1 MLPIGFYITMFVISI
16 LGLIGSAISVCRDRG
31 ALGLGVGLLCMFFT
45 IYWGVTVGTYKD
57 RVKKAVKVLS
67 VKTDAV
73 PQVDTIVTNRTDTIY
88 IYNFSNPLGT
98 DWDQR
103 EK

>member
-1 MLPIGFYITMFVISI
+1 MLPIGFYITMLVISI
-16 LGLIGSAISVCRDRG
+16 LGLIGSVISVCSERSV
-31 ALGLGVGLLCMFFT
+31 LGFVIAPLCVLFA
-45 IYWGVTVGTYKD
+45 IYWSVTIGTYKD
-57 RVKKAVKVLS
+57 RAKEVVKVLS

-88 IYNFSNPLGT
+88 IYNFPNPLST
-98 DWDQR
+98 DWGQR